1 MCGNMYYKGKSH
13 TMKYFALFIALLI
26 VGFNSETYAQKE
38 SKDSEIV
45 VAEIGKNKITA
56 AELEKAFK
64 KNMSRSNDNLFKMS
78 KDSILDFV
86 NLYINFR
93 LKVTDAIDRGFLK
106 DSSVITEIEQNR
118 KILAES
124 FYYDKVLTEPNVNKF
139 LEMRKKEYKVAII
152 LASIK
157 QNADMID
164 TTSAYNKI
172 RNAQIMLKTG
182 TSFEEVA
189 STFSE
194 DYETGKHGGVIP
206 NYITSGKVQRPIEIA
221 IQNTKAGEVYPHIV
235 KTSYGYFLIKV
246 LEVRDRELVRARHI
260 LIAKNESRDSVR
272 AYQIADSVL
281 KLIRNGADF
290 EKLAKEISDDAA
302 TAANGG
308 DLGGNYSRSTGM
320 ETSAY
325 PLVAEF
331 ESSLFEL
338 RDGEISGVV
347 PTNFGSHILKRESS
361 KQPDLKSEYEELRK
375 IYKRLYFKP
384 DQTEL
389 LDSLKKQYNFRILDD
404 VLYQFAFQLDTNGT
418 NVIEDW
424 DKNVTEKV
432 KNSVLYEI
440 MGKKVP
446 VSELV
451 DKFKNDPKMRGVAL
465 SPNGI
470 RAAVNSIVEPI
481 VFAEAS
487 KNLEKEFPD
496 FESLMKEFRDG
507 ILLFKVEA
515 MEVWDKM
522 KFDTLLAKT
531 YYDSTKA
538 KYMTEDTYDIS
549 EIYFLDKNTADSVYN
564 KLLTDGSFDEIAA
577 KDTQRSG
584 YREKNG
590 NWGKLSVKT
599 SAMARYAR
607 DENAK
612 PGQIL
617 KPYVNEPGFS
627 IIRVNG
633 YFQPRIKTFEEAI
646 PDFSPQYQEI
656 LQNKLSKIWLDSIR
670 KKNPVKINDKEINKL
685 ISENN

>member
-1 MCGNMYYKGKSH
+1 M
-13 TMKYFALFIALLI
+13 
-26 VGFNSETYAQKE
+26 E
-38 SKDSEIV
+38 SS
-45 VAEIGKNKITA
+45 
-56 AELEKAFK
+56 AF
-64 KNMSRSNDNLFKMS
+64 
-78 KDSILDFV
+78 
-86 NLYINFR
+86 
-93 LKVTDAIDRGFLK
+93 
-106 DSSVITEIEQNR
+106 
-118 KILAES
+118 
-124 FYYDKVLTEPNVNKF
+124 
-139 LEMRKKEYKVAII
+139 
-152 LASIK
+152 
-157 QNADMID
+157 
-164 TTSAYNKI
+164 
-172 RNAQIMLKTG
+172 
-182 TSFEEVA
+182 
-189 STFSE
+189 
-194 DYETGKHGGVIP
+194 
-206 NYITSGKVQRPIEIA
+206 
-221 IQNTKAGEVYPHIV
+221 
-235 KTSYGYFLIKV
+235 
-246 LEVRDRELVRARHI
+246 
-260 LIAKNESRDSVR
+260 
-272 AYQIADSVL
+272 
-281 KLIRNGADF
+281 
-290 EKLAKEISDDAA
+290 
-302 TAANGG
+302 
-308 DLGGNYSRSTGM
+308 
-320 ETSAY
+320 

-331 ESSLFEL
+331 ESSLYAL
-338 RDGEISGVV
+338 KDGEISGVV
-347 PTNFGSHILKRESS
+347 PTNFGFHILKRESS

-389 LDSLKKQYNFRILDD
+389 LDSLKKRYNFRILDD
-404 VLYQFAFQLDTNGT
+404 VLYQFASQLDTNGT
-418 NVIEDW
+418 NVAPDW

-432 KNSVLYEI
+432 KNSVIYEI

-451 DKFKNDPKMRGVAL
+451 DKFKNDPKMHGVPL

-481 VFAEAS
+481 VFAEVA
-487 KNLEKEFPD
+487 KNLEKEYPD

-522 KFDTLLAKT
+522 KFDTVLAKT
-531 YYDSTKA
+531 YYDSTKT
-538 KYMTEDTYDIS
+538 KYMTDDTYDIS

-564 KLLTDGSFDEIAA
+564 KLLSDGSFDEIAT

-599 SAMARYAR
+599 SAMARHAR

-633 YFQPRIKTFEEAI
+633 YFPPRMKTFEEAI

-656 LQNKLSKIWLDSIR
+656 LQSKLSKKWLDSIR
-670 KKNPVKINDKEINKL
+670 KKNPVKINDKELNKL